1 MLSVRSAS
9 PHSVE
14 CKKTMAKTILITGAS
29 SGFGRLTAETL
40 AKSGHYVLAGF
51 RTMVGKKVQV
61 AEEFQKNNIEVLQL
75 DVTDPNSVD
84 LALKRLLEISMGE
97 LDVVINNAGMAS
109 AGISES
115 FTPDQVRDLFEVNV
129 FGVQRVIRAT
139 LPVLRAKR
147 SGLMINVGSILGRIT
162 LPFFGLYG
170 ASKYAVEA
178 MSDSYRYEL
187 SQLGVDVV
195 LVQPS
200 AYPTNMY
207 AAAQQPADEELRKTY
222 GEVAEVPDKIL
233 KTFVTLFQ
241 GENGPNPQDVATAID
256 QIVSAPA
263 GSRPDR
269 VVVGLPFGSDAVN
282 NAVAPIQRDVIENLG
297 LGDLTKLR
305 IS

>member
-40 AKSGHYVLAGF
+40 AKSGHYVFAGF
-51 RTMVGKKVQV
+51 RTMDGKKVQV
-61 AEEFQKNNIEVLQL
+61 GEGVQKKNIQVLQL
-75 DVTDPNSVD
+75 DVTDQNSVD

-115 FTPDQVRDLFEVNV
+115 FTPEQVRDLFEVNV

-139 LPVLRAKR
+139 LPVLREKR
-147 SGLMINVGSILGRIT
+147 SGLIINVGSILGRVTI
-162 LPFFGLYG
+162 PFFGLYG

-178 MSDSYRYEL
+178 LSDSYRYEL
-187 SQLGVDVV
+187 SQLGIDVV

-207 AAAQQPADEELRKTY
+207 AAAQQPADGEIAKTY
-222 GEVAEVPDKIL
+222 GAVAEVPGKIL

-241 GENGPNPQDVATAID
+241 GENAPNPRDVAEAID
-256 QIVSAPA
+256 KIVSTPV
-263 GSRPDR
+263 GKRPDR

-282 NAVAPIQRDVIENLG
+282 NAVNPIQRGTIDSLG
-297 LGDLTKLR
+297 LADLARRKLA
-305 IS
+305 

>member
-1 MLSVRSAS
+1 MG
-9 PHSVE
+9 
-14 CKKTMAKTILITGAS
+14 KTILITGAS

-40 AKSGHYVLAGF
+40 RNSGHKVFAGF
-51 RTMVGKKVQV
+51 RSNEGRKKQV
-61 AEEFQKNNIEVLQL
+61 ADELREKNIEILKL
-75 DVTDPNSVD
+75 DITDQGSVD
-84 LALKRLLEISMGE
+84 SAIAQLLEKSNNE
-97 LDVVINNAGMAS
+97 LDVVVNNAGMAS
-109 AGISES
+109 AGISEA
-115 FTPDQVRDLFEVNV
+115 FTPEQARQLFEVNV
-129 FGVQRVIRAT
+129 FGVQRVLRAT

-147 SGLMINVGSILGRIT
+147 RGLVINVGSILGRIT

-170 ASKYAVEA
+170 ASKHAVEA

-241 GENGPNPQDVATAID
+241 GEKGPNPQDVATAID
-256 QIVSAPA
+256 KIVSTPA

-282 NAVAPIQRDVIENLG
+282 DADAPIQRGVIDSLG
-297 LGDLTKLR
+297 LGDLAKLK

>member
-1 MLSVRSAS
+1 MG
-9 PHSVE
+9 
-14 CKKTMAKTILITGAS
+14 KTILITGAS

-40 AKSGHYVLAGF
+40 QNSGHKVFAGF
-51 RTMVGKKVQV
+51 RSNDGRKKQV
-61 AEEFQKNNIEVLQL
+61 ADELREKNIEILNL
-75 DVTDPNSVD
+75 DVTDQDSVD
-84 LALKRLLEISMGE
+84 SAIAQLLEKSNNE
-97 LDVVINNAGMAS
+97 LDVVVNNAGMAS
-109 AGISES
+109 AGISEA
-115 FTPDQVRDLFEVNV
+115 FTPEQIRQLFEVNV
-129 FGVQRVIRAT
+129 FGVQRVLRAT

-147 SGLMINVGSILGRIT
+147 RGLVINVGSILGRIT

-256 QIVSAPA
+256 KIVSTPA
-263 GSRPDR
+263 GNRPDR

-282 NAVAPIQRDVIENLG
+282 NAVAPIQRGVIENLG
-297 LGDLTKLR
+297 LGDLTKLKT
-305 IS
+305 S